1 MWKKTVSPTY
11 FEWCVCAHLF
21 APKGSLIQ
29 YLTANKCCMNL
40 IRYRQVI
47 YYFWEY
53 NQHKSNTLNGESF
66 PVSGKPAVILL
77 IISVAWFFPDFGR
90 FSQNI
95 FFNDYGFSVTH
106 SESLLFVVLGLRS
119 KAQKLY
125 LMMLTRKIRHVDS
138 LRMIYLQS
146 YFDVP

>member
-1 MWKKTVSPTY
+1 M
-11 FEWCVCAHLF
+11 
-21 APKGSLIQ
+21 
-29 YLTANKCCMNL
+29 
-40 IRYRQVI
+40 
-47 YYFWEY
+47 
-53 NQHKSNTLNGESF
+53 
-66 PVSGKPAVILL
+66 
-77 IISVAWFFPDFGR
+77 
-90 FSQNI
+90 